1 MANIS
6 FKRGVHSELPV
17 SNIVDGAFYL
27 TTDTHRLYTG
37 IKKEN
42 SSEVELVDLNQYIQI
57 VEDEYALNNL
67 KNVELGDFVYIKTG
81 NILAVYREI
90 EQSGGI
96 IEKRWTQVNSGGS
109 GTTYND
115 FTTSQNNDDNH
126 TMVLSLIDSGG
137 DVLNNF
143 IKLSGTNGIDFKIIP
158 HTNEEG
164 QNPELQ
170 VVGPAYN
177 LSGEIKTTGDTANQV
192 TDIVISLDNGIKD
205 EVDPNKQ
212 KSSITLN
219 AGDNI
224 SFEKINEKL
233 AISSR
238 GVASVNIKAHE
249 NNQEPNGNLT
259 IELIDKNADK
269 IAEKTAGS
277 FLYYTYGKSG
287 DQYGF
292 NQGQLDVY
300 TTAEVDS
307 LLNNLNGLTY
317 KSVISSFEE
326 LPTAP
331 NGNIHIGDM
340 YMASTTFEFGLFGHN
355 AATKPAENEESNY
368 TKVSS
373 NEGDLFIAQGTE
385 NDNGVIISD
394 LMWHYVPA
402 GSSTVT
408 DTVYQASINRT
419 NNELTL
425 KDQNGNIL
433 TLITAKNKD
442 GWLKLDSKDSTDSTD
457 STVSNW
463 ILNIDHATKEKFDN
477 KPVEAVNNDGYV
489 EAIDSI
495 DYDRAGHITGI
506 HKKRTNLYGYKLLE
520 ESQVTVDESLQKA
533 TIPIQLYNSIND
545 LTSHQ
550 DVIINTSA
558 DDCLKIAPYKTEG
571 AGVDSP
577 AIGVSLSLEWGSF

>member
-37 IKKEN
+37 IKKAN
-42 SSEVELVDLNQYIQI
+42 SSEVELVDLNQYIQM
-57 VEDEYALNNL
+57 VEDIYALNNL
-67 KNVELGDFVYIKTG
+67 KNVELGDFVYVKTG
-81 NILAVYREI
+81 NMLLVYREI
-90 EQSGGI
+90 EQPSGEI
-96 IEKRWTQVNSGGS
+96 IKDWAQVNSGGDDTS
-109 GTTYND
+109 YTG
-115 FTTSQNNDDNH
+115 FTTSQNNDDDH

-177 LSGEIKTTGDTANQV
+177 LSGEIKTTGDIANQV
-192 TDIVISLDNGIKD
+192 TDIVISLDNGIQD
-205 EVDPNKQ
+205 QGNPNKQ

-233 AISSR
+233 EISSR

-249 NNQEPNGNLT
+249 DSTDPNGNLT
-259 IELIDKNADK
+259 IELMDKNQDK

-287 DQYGF
+287 DRYGY
-292 NQGQLDVY
+292 NQGKLDVY

-326 LPTAP
+326 LPAAP

-340 YMASTTFEFGLFGHN
+340 YMASTSFEFGLFGHN
-355 AATKPAENEESNY
+355 AATKPAGNEETNY
-368 TKVSS
+368 ITVSS

-385 NDNGVIISD
+385 NDNGVIISN

-408 DTVYQASINRT
+408 DTVYQASIDKI
-419 NNELTL
+419 NNKLTL
-425 KDQNGNIL
+425 KDQNDNIL

-442 GWLKLDSKDSTDSTD
+442 GLLKLDSKESTDSTD
-457 STVSNW
+457 LTVSNW
-463 ILNIDHATKEKFDN
+463 ILNIDHATKENFN
-477 KPVEAVNNDGYV
+477 NTPAEAVNNDGFV
-489 EAIDSI
+489 DAIDSI
-495 DYDRAGHITGI
+495 DYDSAGHITGI
-506 HKKRTNLYGYKLLE
+506 HTKRTNLYGYKLLE
-520 ESQVTVDESLQKA
+520 ESRVTVDESLQKA
-533 TIPIQLYNSIND
+533 TIPIQLYNSVND
-545 LTSHQ
+545 PTSQ
-550 DVIINTSA
+550 QNVIINTSA

-571 AGVDSP
+571 AGDDSP